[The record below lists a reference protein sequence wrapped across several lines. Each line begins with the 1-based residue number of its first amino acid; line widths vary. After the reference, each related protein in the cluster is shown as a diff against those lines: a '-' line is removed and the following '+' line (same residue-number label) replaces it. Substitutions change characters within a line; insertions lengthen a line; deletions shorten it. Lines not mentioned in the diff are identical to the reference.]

1 MAKKSARIEA
11 NDLTVEDARQKIF
24 EFKNELAKERAV
36 VASGTKASNPGKIKN
51 LRKNIARLFTKI
63 SLAEKAKPETA
74 KKAQKEKPR
83 KEKVKGKHEVKE

>member
-11 NDLTVEDARQKIF
+11 SELTVGDARQKIF

-74 KKAQKEKPR
+74 KKAKKEKIG
-83 KEKVKGKHEVKE
+83 KEKARGKSEVKE